1 MATIVEGQPVDE
13 PTTHPRS
20 PPTTPA
26 GWRSDP
32 VVALFVLAVAPR
44 LFFGDTGPVA
54 ELARAPARLV
64 PPSGWHWKIF
74 TACGPLMIVVGV
86 PLRWFGDV
94 EAGAFIAVVGACV
107 LFTHLYMR
115 FRALDIVDSFHTFP
129 GS

>member
-1 MATIVEGQPVDE
+1 VDE
-13 PTTHPRS
+13 QTTHPTS
-20 PPTTPA
+20 SPTTPA

-32 VVALFVLAVAPR
+32 VVAPR
-44 LFFGDTGPVA
+44 HFFGDTGPVA

-74 TACGPLMIVVGV
+74 TACGPLMIVIGV

-94 EAGAFIAVVGACV
+94 ETGTFIAVVGACV

-115 FRALDIVDSFHTFP
+115 FCALDAVDGFHTFP